1 MWHRLLIGRY
11 LSPCQPMGGTMQAVA
26 CLAVR
31 ESSDAHQGGGGVW
44 VVCFTAAVAL
54 IAGCDIVAVQ
64 ECKHTRH
71 VQPFLLEI
79 FLVLFNGSFFSHL
92 CITER

>member
-54 IAGCDIVAVQ
+54 IAG
-64 ECKHTRH
+64 
-71 VQPFLLEI
+71 
-79 FLVLFNGSFFSHL
+79 
-92 CITER
+92 